1 MYDFS
6 QHTVLLIDDN
16 ELYRKFLNKVLSKAF
31 SCVVFEVGD
40 PKEASIWLNSNTP
53 SLIIL
58 DMEMPVMDGYSYLKI
73 LRENV
78 KTKDIPVV
86 VCTSLS
92 SVDLVV
98 RLVKLKIMDY
108 IDKKSDAKIITQK
121 LFKVLNQL

>member
-6 QHTVLLIDDN
+6 QHTVLIIDDN

-40 PKEASIWLNSNTP
+40 PKEASTWLKTNTP

-73 LRENV
+73 LRDNE
-78 KTKDIPVV
+78 KTQDIPVV

-98 RLVKLKIMDY
+98 RLVKLKIVDY
-108 IDKKSDAKIITQK
+108 IEKRSDAKVITEK
-121 LFKVLNQL
+121 LYKVLKQL

>member
-40 PKEASIWLNSNTP
+40 PKEASIWLHSNTP